1 MEEAMEVMVDT
12 EAIAMARERLKMMP
26 SQAKEVMV
34 MSVMVLEEAMAVF
47 NYLLIMFFCFK

>member
-1 MEEAMEVMVDT
+1 MEVMVDT